1 MHAVPIRPGNGVA
14 TSPTP
19 VVRIDTATVARRYVE
34 LAAAL
39 PGVELHYAVK
49 ANPAAPVLRTLN
61 REGASWDVASAGEI
75 DAVLAVGG
83 DPDRMSFGN
92 TVKRVA
98 DICYAHQLGVR
109 RFSFDAAGE
118 LAKLVRFAPK
128 ATLMVRIATDGR
140 GAGWALGGKFGC
152 AEPVAADLLARAVAA
167 GHPVGVTFHVGSQQ
181 RDPMAWDEPLA
192 ATARLRAGLHAGGT
206 DLSVVNVGGGFPA
219 AMLEPVPP
227 IAQYGAA
234 IRRALDEHLGADRPP
249 VSPSPAGSWSP
260 TRVCWRPRCCWSPS
274 VARLAG
280 STSTRACSPAWSR
293 RSGRPSG
300 TGSTCCA
307 TASRSADRTAKW
319 YWPARLATA
328 WTSSTPSTATG
339 CRSTCG
345 RGTGCAG
352 DPPGRTRPP
361 TRRSGSTGS
370 LRCPRS
376 TRDRRTRPDRLPPT
390 FRSAIRSRALRRL
403 LTALLAGSSSQQVLT
418 LAVGVWVLD
427 QTGSGPWVSVAV
439 ALTYLPYALLSG
451 VAGVLVDRRSRSTL
465 LAISSLA
472 RAACATGLLVAV
484 TVDGPPWVVV
494 SIAAVAAVAATPGY
508 PATAAATVECVP
520 NSALPAANALV
531 TGVENI
537 AWMVG
542 PGVFGLLML
551 TGHGPPLALAV
562 AAALFGIGTIAAWRV
577 GLPRPARPVDDG
589 RVDGGRMTTVLRLAC
604 ADPRVRLPLLVGL
617 LDNLLFGYLVV
628 ALVLLTASADERL
641 GALTPRSASAR
652 WPACWWSTGS
662 PDAGRTG

>member
-249 VSPSPAGSWSP
+249 VIAE
-260 TRVCWRPRCCWSPS
+260 
-274 VARLAG
+274 
-280 STSTRACSPAWSR
+280 
-293 RSGRPSG
+293 
-300 TGSTCCA
+300 
-307 TASRSADRTAKW
+307 
-319 YWPARLATA
+319 
-328 WTSSTPSTATG
+328 
-339 CRSTCG
+339 
-345 RGTGCAG
+345 
-352 DPPGRTRPP
+352 PGRF
-361 TRRSGSTGS
+361 
-370 LRCPRS
+370 L
-376 TRDRRTRPDRLPPT
+376 
-390 FRSAIRSRALRRL
+390 
-403 LTALLAGSSSQQVLT
+403 
-418 LAVGVWVLD
+418 
-427 QTGSGPWVSVAV
+427 VAD
-439 ALTYLPYALLSG
+439 
-451 VAGVLVDRRSRSTL
+451 AGVLETEV
-465 LAISSLA
+465 
-472 RAACATGLLVAV
+472 LLVAER
-484 TVDGPPWVVV
+484 GQARWVYLD
-494 SIAAVAAVAATPGY
+494 AGLFTGL
-508 PATAAATVECVP
+508 VE
-520 NSALPAANALV
+520 
-531 TGVENI
+531 T
-537 AWMVG
+537 
-542 PGVFGLLML
+542 
-551 TGHGPPLALAV
+551 
-562 AAALFGIGTIAAWRV
+562 IGETIRY
-577 GLPRPARPVDDG
+577 
-589 RVDGGRMTTVLRLAC
+589 RVDVLRDGEPLGGPDGEVVLAGPTC
-604 ADPRVRLPLLVGL
+604 DSLDVLYAQHRYRLPLDLRPG
-617 LDNLLFGYLVV
+617 D
-628 ALVLLTASADERL
+628 RM
-641 GALTPRSASAR
+641 R
-652 WPACWWSTGS
+652 WRSTGAYTAAYS
-662 PDAGRTG
+662 TVGFNGFAPLSEVYS